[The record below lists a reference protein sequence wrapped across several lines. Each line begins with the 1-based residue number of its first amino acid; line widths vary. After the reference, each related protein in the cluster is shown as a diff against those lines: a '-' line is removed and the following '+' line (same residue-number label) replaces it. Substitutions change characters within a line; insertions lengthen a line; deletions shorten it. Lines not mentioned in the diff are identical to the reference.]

1 MTRLEPTSDRR
12 ISFAMNGLRLTECSW
27 VTRISYCRTSYQ
39 SASWAPSSANL
50 DALYA
55 AIVGIAIMP
64 PTELM
69 VTIRAARF
77 ARMLGSTRRIIS
89 IGDRKLTFI

>member
-1 MTRLEPTSDRR
+1 
-12 ISFAMNGLRLTECSW
+12 
-27 VTRISYCRTSYQ
+27 
-39 SASWAPSSANL
+39 
-50 DALYA
+50 
-55 AIVGIAIMP
+55 
-64 PTELM
+64 M